1 MGFSSTQL
9 ATASLITQIGGAAT
23 SAIGAR
29 SSASAQRTAL
39 KSQAA
44 VADINARIAELGA
57 QSALQQGQ
65 RQVGALTHRAGQLKS
80 SQRAA
85 MAANG
90 IDLSTGS
97 AAEIQ
102 ASTDIM
108 KDIDV
113 DTLTLNAMRTA
124 WGYRTQAMNY
134 QNEAMAKRSTARGI
148 NPGQAAFTS
157 LLGSA
162 GSVASSWYALSKSGA
177 TGGDKP
183 AGWDSSFDNPADYG

>member
-1 MGFSSTQL
+1 
-9 ATASLITQIGGAAT
+9 
-23 SAIGAR
+23 
-29 SSASAQRTAL
+29 
-39 KSQAA
+39 
-44 VADINARIAELGA
+44 
-57 QSALQQGQ
+57 
-65 RQVGALTHRAGQLKS
+65 
-80 SQRAA
+80 

-90 IDLSTGS
+90 IDLSTGT

-102 ASTDIM
+102 TSTDIM

-113 DTLTLNAMRTA
+113 NTLTLNAIQSA
-124 WGYRTQAMNY
+124 WGYRTQAVNY
-134 QNEAMAKRSTARGI
+134 QSEAAMKRSAAKGI

>member
-65 RQVGALTHRAGQLKS
+65 RQVGALTHRAGQIKS

-90 IDLSTGS
+90 IDLSTGT

-102 ASTDIM
+102 TSTDIM

-113 DTLTLNAMRTA
+113 ATLTLNALRTA
-124 WGYRTQAMNY
+124 WGYRTQATND
-134 QNEAMAKRSTARGI
+134 QNEAMVKRSTAKSI

-162 GSVASSWYALSKSGA
+162 GSVASSWHALNKSGA
-177 TGGDKP
+177 IGGDKP
-183 AGWDSSFDNPADYG
+183 AGWESSFDNPADYG